1 MYFVTH
7 CQYEFPDEDSVVHT
21 LKQSQ
26 DHKMSILLLTHL
38 AHYTLQG
45 LGDNLTVLEGTG
57 MIFSLKCVV
66 RGLSRQREDTTGNT
80 DDEMLGSAV
89 PFWNH
94 PTMAVQS
101 HSGTTLLQLTLAVL
115 CQMHCSPTLEPLLV
129 CRI

>member
-26 DHKMSILLLTHL
+26 DHKMAILLLTHL

-66 RGLSRQREDTTGNT
+66 
-80 DDEMLGSAV
+80 
-89 PFWNH
+89 
-94 PTMAVQS
+94 VQ
-101 HSGTTLLQLTLAVL
+101 A
-115 CQMHCSPTLEPLLV
+115 
-129 CRI
+129 RN

>member
-66 RGLSRQREDTTGNT
+66 RGLSRQREDTPVTYR
-80 DDEMLGSAV
+80 
-89 PFWNH
+89 
-94 PTMAVQS
+94 QY
-101 HSGTTLLQLTLAVL
+101 
-115 CQMHCSPTLEPLLV
+115 
-129 CRI
+129 R

>member
-26 DHKMSILLLTHL
+26 DHKMPILLLTHL

-57 MIFSLKCVV
+57 MIFSPQMCSQGLIEAERGHASDIQVIQMMKC
-66 RGLSRQREDTTGNT
+66 L
-80 DDEMLGSAV
+80 
-89 PFWNH
+89 
-94 PTMAVQS
+94 AVQS
-101 HSGTTLLQLTLAVL
+101 HSGTTFLQLTFAVP
-115 CQMHCSPTLEPLLV
+115 CQMHCSPTLEPPLV